1 MLLSYVVFA
10 LLKQKSPKNSKSNL
24 TSDCFGGKQGFDSVK
39 PLQWKK
45 RIWGL
50 LVIMKAGG
58 IYG

>member
-39 PLQWKK
+39 PLQ
-45 RIWGL
+45 
-50 LVIMKAGG
+50 
-58 IYG
+58 